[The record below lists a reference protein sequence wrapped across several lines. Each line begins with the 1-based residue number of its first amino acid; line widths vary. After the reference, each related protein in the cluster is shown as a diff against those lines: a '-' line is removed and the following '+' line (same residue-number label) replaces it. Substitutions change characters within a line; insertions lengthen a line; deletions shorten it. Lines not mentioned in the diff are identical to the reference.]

1 MICLQQLK
9 LVFGWATEDGQK
21 TDRQMEEQTDV
32 EVEIVIH
39 IYDLLGCTYI
49 CDISFDKGFEI
60 ILFLQSKKSKLK
72 FII

>member
-1 MICLQQLK
+1 MFRDMPAAIE
-9 LVFGWATEDGQK
+9 VSFWMGGQR